1 MYIYP
6 LEHLNK
12 VTSSS
17 FTGKSLE
24 YVGKVVIQL
33 RSALAVWSR
42 EASVELEREEIRE
55 KLRSKVCVS
64 FNPFEVSSWIW
75 RISEGAVSL

>member
-1 MYIYP
+1 MSVWMYIYP
-6 LEHLNK
+6 LEHLNGSSLNK

-33 RSALAVWSR
+33 CSALAVWSHGD
-42 EASVELEREEIRE
+42 SVEPEREEIRE
-55 KLRSKVCVS
+55 KLRSKVCIS
-64 FNPFEVSSWIW
+64 FNPFEVSS
-75 RISEGAVSL
+75 